1 MVATTSPAS
10 GTASCG
16 GAGRNV
22 PIETCS
28 VRPGTWD
35 NNLNFVFR
43 DAKTLHAPVE
53 YVRANF
59 YPI

>member
-1 MVATTSPAS
+1 ML
-10 GTASCG
+10 G

-22 PIETCS
+22 QIETGS
-28 VRPGTWD
+28 VRPGTCD

-43 DAKTLHAPVE
+43 DAKTLQAPVE

-59 YPI
+59 RPI